1 MAIPSVPTKPP
12 LRAFLASKT
21 LPHRFQLEDLLP
33 TNLQPTPKAVVPLCA
48 ALQEVNDCGAWF
60 RCRESLHLNGPSWVP
75 QGRGSQDVGLKER
88 STLSR
93 FKGQKLHSTKEG
105 FRDEFLAQLLLT
117 P

>member
-1 MAIPSVPTKPP
+1 MKDDRQQ
-12 LRAFLASKT
+12 L
-21 LPHRFQLEDLLP
+21 FQEEDLLP
-33 TNLQPTPKAVVPLCA
+33 NNPQPNPKAAPLCA
-48 ALQEVNDCGAWF
+48 ALQVVNDCGARF
-60 RCRESLHLNGPSWVP
+60 HCREPLHLNGPSWVP

-105 FRDEFLAQLLLT
+105 FRDEFLAELLLT